1 MSEQGAGDRGRAGLL
16 GEADGSEIA
25 SLVAK
30 RDASG
35 RSSRGESSGLLGAAD
50 VKGDASGLLEAAD
63 MKSDAS
69 GLLGARRS
77 RWFGDSWFAGPG
89 R

>member
-1 MSEQGAGDRGRAGLL
+1 MLD
-16 GEADGSEIA
+16 EADGSEIA

-35 RSSRGESSGLLGAAD
+35 RSSRGESSGLLEAAD

-63 MKSDAS
+63 VKGESS
-69 GLLGARRS
+69 GLLEAADVKGESSGLLEARRS
-77 RWFGDSWFAGPG
+77 R
-89 R
+89 